1 MEPTD
6 TVGFEFPPIEFS
18 VLMPSPLVSFW
29 LLVLK
34 LHKPGISGFLFFIP
48 YILEPVWDKSFSI
61 DKALRNGTHLRPA
74 G

>member
-34 LHKPGISGFLFFIP
+34 LHKPGMCIFI
-48 YILEPVWDKSFSI
+48 YIYI
-61 DKALRNGTHLRPA
+61 DRDICIYMFMFQYV
-74 G
+74 